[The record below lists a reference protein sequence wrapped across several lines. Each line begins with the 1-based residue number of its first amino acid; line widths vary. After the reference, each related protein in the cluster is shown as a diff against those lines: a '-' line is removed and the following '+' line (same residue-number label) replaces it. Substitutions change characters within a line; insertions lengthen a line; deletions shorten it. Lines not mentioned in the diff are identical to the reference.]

1 MRCTRPV
8 RVMTGRRRAGSHIPH
23 ATYVTSRPAYK
34 TAHGSPAARCSRRRR
49 ASISLGGSDQRSVG
63 GGDGAWAPG
72 CSLFPC
78 PCYDPAPPRKSDA
91 GAFYLLSRWAHCT
104 QPAAAKDLHGVIRR
118 ARGEKVGAQ
127 SRRCMHG

>member
-8 RVMTGRRRAGSHIPH
+8 RVMTGRRQAGSHIPH

-49 ASISLGGSDQRSVG
+49 ASISLGGSDQRSVAD
-63 GGDGAWAPG
+63 GDGAWAPG

-91 GAFYLLSRWAHCT
+91 
-104 QPAAAKDLHGVIRR
+104 AAAKDLHGVIRR